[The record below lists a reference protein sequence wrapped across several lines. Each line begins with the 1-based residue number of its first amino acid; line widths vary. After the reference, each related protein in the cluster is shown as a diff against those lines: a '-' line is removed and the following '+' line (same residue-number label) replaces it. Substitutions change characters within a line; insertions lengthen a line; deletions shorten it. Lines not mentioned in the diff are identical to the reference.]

1 MSLADLKEQVEENTV
16 FDVFRSLRTKKH
28 SSHTHCGAFGETWLT
43 PHVFGLTLRQ
53 GNGSCNRDLAV
64 NNLLVILTY
73 PLVN

>member
-16 FDVFRSLRTKKH
+16 LRCIQIIASTKKH

-53 GNGSCNRDLAV
+53 GTGSA
-64 NNLLVILTY
+64 
-73 PLVN
+73 